1 MKAEDPFS
9 GPRSGTVVAAL
20 TKGERVATPAAP
32 KLCACA
38 TTCTC
43 NDAPLHEVSSVP
55 DHASILTHRAIRS
68 LQRSSMFEEISC
80 GLRRTNSPGAPI
92 QVAAPPVSPATL
104 RVRGGGCGGSKATPN
119 KLGLGE
125 LHSGGG
131 CCQSKAQPSSSSNS
145 PENILGSTQRNRS
158 PVKMGA
164 SGGDAIV
171 ATESIDLK
179 AARAEA
185 VAAVEAAKADAE
197 ARTRAAV
204 NRQDLSAQSHE
215 LVDSG
220 ATVSVLL
227 EGVHADGGTTFLD
240 KLGVFMPTG
249 SELNGRP
256 T

>member
-119 KLGLGE
+119 KLG
-125 LHSGGG
+125 
-131 CCQSKAQPSSSSNS
+131 SSSNS